1 MTDCWCMASNKT
13 DTSGISY
20 LSLPYLNVTQFGD
33 FFICAG
39 IASGYKDVDG

>member
-20 LSLPYLNVTQFGD
+20 LSLPYLNVT
-33 FFICAG
+33 
-39 IASGYKDVDG
+39 